1 MLRQLYPYVLWL
13 AIACWAFFSL
23 VVKKLLL
30 VWGCCTPTINGSC
43 FLYLLLVPILSF
55 YRGNF
60 QGHLLMVPSGISQ
73 VMEQFVRVG
82 VILVAALSYHYFGGS
97 IYQTGT
103 VAMSGALAGGVLAV
117 LVLWYYNR
125 KILSGSTEYLHQ
137 WKIMPQTTGLFK
149 RLMIEGGLVSLYS
162 AFLILFQLI
171 DSFKVKMPSC
181 FSGSLI

>member
-1 MLRQLYPYVLWL
+1 ME
-13 AIACWAFFSL
+13 
-23 VVKKLLL
+23 VVSF
-30 VWGCCTPTINGSC
+30 T
-43 FLYLLLVPILSF
+43 FLLVPILSF

-103 VAMSGALAGGVLAV
+103 VAMSGALAGGILAV

-125 KILSGSTEYLHQ
+125 KFLVEVRNTCINGRLCLKPQDYLN
-137 WKIMPQTTGLFK
+137 
-149 RLMIEGGLVSLYS
+149 V
-162 AFLILFQLI
+162 
-171 DSFKVKMPSC
+171 
-181 FSGSLI
+181 